1 MTLFPYHLRCGFDV
15 TDFGDAVDVVEPIET
30 VAGHAPQRSVPRD
43 ADADHVVAAAVVAR
57 VEAIITGERD
67 LLAVGAFG
75 NVNLMNDAQLREQ
88 LAAMPDSG

>member
-1 MTLFPYHLRCGFDV
+1 MTLFPYHVNYGFDV
-15 TDFGDAVDVVEPIET
+15 TDYRDAVDMVQPIET

-43 ADADHVVAAAVVAR
+43 ADADHVVAAALAAR

-75 NVNLMNDAQLREQ
+75 NVNVMNDAQLREQ